1 MQVYHFV
8 SKEYAFKNI
17 NNNQLKIA
25 TIDELNDPYEFY
37 VNFASTGRLLNKE
50 TLESIKSHYSGIMG
64 LLCFS
69 EKWNNPV
76 MWAHYGDNHKGI
88 CMEFDI
94 PNTYLLKVEY
104 KKEPAIVNG
113 NDIDWSSKFVE
124 ATKTKFEH
132 WSYEEECR
140 IPVKLDSHEILRRD
154 GLFFIPFSNKLVL
167 KRVFLGLRCELS
179 VTEKQKLEQQL
190 IPIIHTCLSRSSY
203 SVVER

>member
-37 VNFASTGRLLNKE
+37 VNFASTGRLLNNE

-94 PNTYLLKVEY
+94 PNKYLLKVEY

-113 NDIDWSSKFVE
+113 NDIDWSSKFVA

-132 WSYEEECR
+132 WSYEEEQNEGVR
-140 IPVKLDSHEILRRD
+140 NFV
-154 GLFFIPFSNKLVL
+154 
-167 KRVFLGLRCELS
+167 
-179 VTEKQKLEQQL
+179 
-190 IPIIHTCLSRSSY
+190 
-203 SVVER
+203 